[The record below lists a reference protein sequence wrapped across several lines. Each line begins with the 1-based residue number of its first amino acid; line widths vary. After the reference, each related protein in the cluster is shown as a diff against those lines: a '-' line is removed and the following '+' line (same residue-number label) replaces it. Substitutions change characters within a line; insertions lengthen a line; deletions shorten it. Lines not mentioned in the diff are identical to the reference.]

1 MAKVVAP
8 TLARVEVIGKP
19 KESSYEAGRFY
30 HPCLFIDLSQPS
42 GSEAAKIWKNLSGD
56 EVSQIQRGDHVQLV
70 PAGKDKSGKD
80 KHNIVLL
87 ESPATVP
94 NPQPEQATSVAE
106 GWTPEQKRA
115 IAAKVQQNAD
125 LLKYCLETARS
136 KFGKLVESEESIRCL
151 ATTLYINVLK

>member
-70 PAGKDKSGKD
+70 
-80 KHNIVLL
+80 HNIVLL